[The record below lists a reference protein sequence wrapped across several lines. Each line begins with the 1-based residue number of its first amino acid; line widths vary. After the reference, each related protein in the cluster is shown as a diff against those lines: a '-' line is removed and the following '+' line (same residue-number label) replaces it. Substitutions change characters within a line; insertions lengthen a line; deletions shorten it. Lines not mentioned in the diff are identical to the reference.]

1 MWQKIAV
8 LLAGAVMNVITA
20 LLVMIIAV
28 TVSGIPTNTLDSVVK
43 NSPAEAAGLRAGDRV
58 VAVNEVKTSGWMEVV
73 QEIDRDKSGK
83 FGLRWT
89 GMARNR
95 IAPFSRNTPR
105 KRNE

>member
-1 MWQKIAV
+1 
-8 LLAGAVMNVITA
+8 MNVITA

-28 TVSGIPTNTLDSVVK
+28 TVSGIPTTTLDSVVK

-58 VAVNEVKTSGWMEVV
+58 VAVNEVKTSVWMEVV

-83 FGLRWT
+83 EIRIT
-89 GMARNR
+89 VDRDARNR